1 MSNKNEIN
9 ILIPNDPLP
18 LDFEMSKNWPINT
31 KVNFIKTEYIN
42 YKPEPIKLKNIDIL
56 IGTDFTLEM
65 SKYANRLKAIFIPA
79 AGYERINPDALP
91 DGTIVANAYHHE
103 APISEWVMM
112 VATALDHNLIK
123 SHLTFANGS
132 WCQWPARLGPYS
144 ELYNKTFG
152 IIGLGNIGMRVA
164 KLALAYDMKVRATG
178 RTQRNFKNNQPE
190 IEYHDGKKGID
201 EVMTRSDFVLIST
214 PLNKM
219 TQDLINERELKSMK
233 KTAYIINVARG
244 HIINE
249 ESLYYALKNRT
260 IAGAAIDTWYIYPEG
275 KKDEP
280 RPSKFPFWELDNLI
294 MTPHHSGA
302 TIGTMKR
309 RYATVAENID
319 RFVTKKPILNVIENI
334 SKN

>member
-9 ILIPNDPLP
+9 ILIANDPLP
-18 LDFEMSKNWPINT
+18 LSFVMSKKWPSDT
-31 KVNFIKTEYIN
+31 KVNFIKTEYTN

-112 VATALDHNLIK
+112 VASALDHSLIK

-132 WCQWPARLGPYS
+132 WIQWPARLGAYS

-164 KLALAYDMKVRATG
+164 KLALAYDMRVIGTG
-178 RTQRNFKNNQPE
+178 RTKRNSIKNQSE
-190 IEYHDGKKGID
+190 IEYHYGKKGID
-201 EVMTRSDFVLIST
+201 EVMT
-214 PLNKM
+214 
-219 TQDLINERELKSMK
+219 
-233 KTAYIINVARG
+233 
-244 HIINE
+244 
-249 ESLYYALKNRT
+249 
-260 IAGAAIDTWYIYPEG
+260 
-275 KKDEP
+275 
-280 RPSKFPFWELDNLI
+280 
-294 MTPHHSGA
+294 
-302 TIGTMKR
+302 
-309 RYATVAENID
+309 
-319 RFVTKKPILNVIENI
+319 
-334 SKN
+334 